1 MDLSVRIVKPMILII
16 FWLLLFALASA
27 QQQDST
33 FRVDSLSGRGTF
45 TNWKTFIA
53 QKGRTLDSIK
63 RNQAWERATPQKSE
77 VDTAIRQLQFLYADM
92 RNFQQTL
99 SRVSSSGILR
109 DSVGRPKLQIADTSV
124 QQTDRKDSLLLMERE
139 ANYLISEI
147 THQLKLFD
155 KLREEILLRESRQ
168 APSEL
173 WIPRLKKVAD
183 KNLTKDGVSAPLL
196 SLSAWHGQFVL
207 LLLSFLYFYWIYKA
221 ARTSRQKDELPLYK
235 SQPLHIPILKTA
247 LLFLI
252 LFPLS
257 YPTIPVWT
265 LEIVFF
271 AIFII
276 MYLLLYKELSSFK
289 RRVIHALFFYYLLLI
304 LTNLFLHEGPVI
316 QGTAILAN
324 VVGIIILWNFGK
336 KTDRDNPIGFL
347 PMAIVWLLIGC
358 HMASVLLNVLG
369 YLNVARIASL
379 TATLGLVQALS
390 LRTFRDMLLHD
401 LESKFDRPRSNSF
414 FAHIDQNKALRS
426 LDRIIVLCSLALVLV
441 VLLSNLHLSTEAWR
455 HLRQFLQRQLTIAG
469 MNIGYGDVIT
479 AGVVLWLANKL
490 QRSLGT
496 FVSSGRSAQRG
507 SVFTLLPLF
516 RLIIV
521 VIGFLAALGML
532 GLGLDKLTVIIGA
545 LSVGIGLG
553 LQNVVNNFVSGIIL
567 IFERPFKLGDY
578 VELADKKGQ
587 VVEIGIRSSTLVADT
602 GARVIIPN
610 GDLLSGRLV
619 NWTLVNSETYFNM
632 TLSVEEPVDLPSW
645 KKELI
650 TLAKS
655 QQEVSRTAHVRITTT
670 QVDVQRY
677 LLSIQVALPSE
688 QVEVFRGKY
697 LEAIKK
703 SASVRDLKVSS
714 TA

>member
-1 MDLSVRIVKPMILII
+1 MDLLGRIVKPMIWII
-16 FWLLLFALASA
+16 FWLLLFGLASG

-33 FRVDSLSGRGTF
+33 LRVDSLSAGDTF
-45 TNWKTFIA
+45 TDWKTFIA
-53 QKGRTLDSIK
+53 QKGRILDSIK
-63 RNQAWERATPQKSE
+63 RNQAWERATPQEAE
-77 VDTAIRQLQFLYADM
+77 VDTAIRQLQLLYADM
-92 RNFQQTL
+92 RNFQQAL
-99 SRVSSSGILR
+99 SRVGSNGISQ
-109 DSVGRPKLQIADTSV
+109 DSMGRPKLQIADSLV

-147 THQLKLFD
+147 THQLNLFD
-155 KLREEILLRESRQ
+155 KLREEIVLRESRQ
-168 APSEL
+168 APREL

-221 ARTSRQKDELPLYK
+221 ARTSKQKDELPLYK

-247 LLFLI
+247 LLFLV

-265 LEIVFF
+265 LEILFF
-271 AIFII
+271 TIFVIL
-276 MYLLLYKELSSFK
+276 YLLLYKELSSFK

-304 LTNLFLHEGPVI
+304 LTNLFLHEGQLI
-316 QGTAILAN
+316 QGIAILAN
-324 VVGIIILWNFGK
+324 VVGIVILWNFGK
-336 KTDRDNPIGFL
+336 KTDKDNPIGFL

-358 HMASVLLNVLG
+358 HTASVLLNMLG

-401 LESKFDRPRSNSF
+401 LESMFDRPRSDSF
-414 FAHIDQNKALRS
+414 FAHMDQTKALRS
-426 LDRIIVLCSLALVLV
+426 LDRLIVLCSLALVLV
-441 VLLSNLHLSTEAWR
+441 VLLSNLHLSSEAWR
-455 HLRQFLQRQLTIAG
+455 HLRLFLQRQLTVAG
-469 MNIGYGDVIT
+469 MGIGYGDLIT

-496 FVSSGRSAQRG
+496 FFSRGRSARRG
-507 SVFTLLPLF
+507 SVVTLLPLV
-516 RLIIV
+516 RLVIV

-619 NWTLVNSETYFNM
+619 NWTLANSETYFNM
-632 TLSVEEPVDLPSW
+632 SLSVEEPVDLASW

-650 TLAKS
+650 ALAKS
-655 QQEVSRTAHVRITTT
+655 EQEVSPTARVRITTT
-670 QVDVQRY
+670 QIDVQRY

-688 QVEVFRGKY
+688 LVEVFRGKY

-703 SASVRDLKVSS
+703 SASAKDLKISS

>member
-1 MDLSVRIVKPMILII
+1 MDLLVRIVKPMILII
-16 FWLLLFALASA
+16 FWLLLFTLASG

-33 FRVDSLSGRGTF
+33 FRLDSLSGGDTF

-109 DSVGRPKLQIADTSV
+109 DSVGRPKLQIADSSV

-168 APSEL
+168 DPREL
-173 WIPRLKKVAD
+173 WIPRLRKVAD

-271 AIFII
+271 VIFII

-304 LTNLFLHEGPVI
+304 LTNLFLHEGQVI

-379 TATLGLVQALS
+379 TATLGL
-390 LRTFRDMLLHD
+390 
-401 LESKFDRPRSNSF
+401 
-414 FAHIDQNKALRS
+414 
-426 LDRIIVLCSLALVLV
+426 
-441 VLLSNLHLSTEAWR
+441 LLSNLHLSSEAWR

-703 SASVRDLKVSS
+703 SASVRELKVSS